1 MNIQS
6 QGFPLQ
12 PAPAHLVLS
21 KFLVPAHCQLQL
33 GQNTGLLSSKYKYL
47 TTYTYD
53 DYLAGEAL
61 QVCNMGIRPHFS
73 NPGGLP
79 RRGDF

>member
-1 MNIQS
+1 MNFQS

-21 KFLVPAHCQLQL
+21 KVLACAYYQLQL
-33 GQNTGLLSSKYKYL
+33 GQNTGLLPGKYKYL

-53 DYLAGEAL
+53 GSLAGEAL
-61 QVCNMGIRPHFS
+61 QACNMGIRPHFS